1 MLRFVSSWIP
11 AFAGMTPVK
20 NLKVSKMQENDIEK
34 LIYLLGKLPGLGRRS
49 ARRVVLHMVKNKES
63 LMLPLA
69 NTLTSAMES
78 IKVCETCGNVD
89 SFSPCNICSD
99 PKRATDLI
107 CVVEDVSDLW
117 AIERSNMFRGTY
129 HVLGGTLSAI
139 DGRGPDDL
147 NIEKLVQKSSGDD
160 VKEIILATN
169 ATVEGQTTAHY
180 IMERLKH
187 LKIEISQIAHGI
199 PIGGELEY
207 LDDGTLATAL
217 KARRA
222 F

>member
-1 MLRFVSSWIP
+1 
-11 AFAGMTPVK
+11 
-20 NLKVSKMQENDIEK
+20 MQENDIEK
-34 LIYLLGKLPGLGRRS
+34 LIYLLSKLPGLGKRS
-49 ARRVVLHMVKNKES
+49 ARRSVLHLVKNKDS
-63 LMLPLA
+63 LMNPLA
-69 NTLTSAMES
+69 EAIFRASES
-78 IKVCETCGNVD
+78 IKICEECGNVD
-89 SFSPCNICSD
+89 SITPCKICTD
-99 PKRATDLI
+99 QKRSGEQI

-117 AIERSNMFRGTY
+117 AIERSGMFRGTY

-139 DGRGPDDL
+139 DGRGPEQL
-147 NIEKLVQKSSGDD
+147 NIEKLIQKAAQEG
-160 VKEIILATN
+160 VTEIILATN

-180 IMERLKH
+180 ITERLKH
-187 LKIEISQIAHGI
+187 LDLNISQIAHGI

>member
-1 MLRFVSSWIP
+1 MD
-11 AFAGMTPVK
+11 
-20 NLKVSKMQENDIEK
+20 NDIEK

-49 ARRVVLHMVKNKES
+49 ARRVVLHLVKNKET
-63 LMLPLA
+63 LMQPLA
-69 NTLTSAMES
+69 STLVAAMES
-78 IKVCETCGNVD
+78 IKICNECGNVD
-89 SFSPCNICSD
+89 SFSPCNICTD
-99 PKRATDLI
+99 AKRSPEQI
-107 CVVEDVSDLW
+107 CVVEEVSDLW

-147 NIEKLVQKSSGDD
+147 NIEKLVHKSSNEN

-187 LKIEISQIAHGI
+187 LNIEISQIAHGI

>member
-1 MLRFVSSWIP
+1 
-11 AFAGMTPVK
+11 
-20 NLKVSKMQENDIEK
+20 MQDNDIEK
-34 LIYLLGKLPGLGRRS
+34 LIYLLSKLPGLGKRS
-49 ARRVVLHMVKNKES
+49 ARRCVLHLVQNKDS
-63 LMLPLA
+63 LMNPLA
-69 NTLTSAMES
+69 EAIASAADS
-78 IKVCETCGNVD
+78 IKICDECGNVD
-89 SFSPCNICSD
+89 SSNPCHICTDS
-99 PKRATDLI
+99 KRQYDNI

-117 AIERSNMFRGTY
+117 AIERSNIFRGTY

-139 DGRGPDDL
+139 DGRGPADL
-147 NIEKLVQKSSGDD
+147 NIEKLLQKASNDD

-180 IMERLKH
+180 ITERLKH
-187 LKIEISQIAHGI
+187 LDIQITQIAHGI

-217 KARRA
+217 KARRS